1 MTSSHFHPASNTLY
15 TRAPELSSSA
25 KQGSV
30 TASVRAIQTLCK
42 QPSSESRSRVLY
54 RQDAG
59 RLLKRAGLNALH
71 DRCLLVIESNSH
83 MLCIY
88 CCPCRQ
94 LHSRP

>member
-1 MTSSHFHPASNTLY
+1 MTGSPFHPASNILY
-15 TRAPELSSSA
+15 THAPELSSSA

-42 QPSSESRSRVLY
+42 QPSFGSRSRVLY
-54 RQDAG
+54 RQDAS

-83 MLCIY
+83 LLRIC